1 MSRDINKRLHNINTM
16 FYNEGDVTLT
26 GVDEFGV
33 EFFLTIPVIELLEWI
48 DIKDLKA
55 EAIKYINEI

>member
-1 MSRDINKRLHNINTM
+1 MSQHINKRLHAINTL

-26 GVDEFGV
+26 GIDELGV
-33 EFFLTIPVIELLEWI
+33 EFFLTIPVMELLEWI
-48 DIKDLKA
+48 NIEDLRA